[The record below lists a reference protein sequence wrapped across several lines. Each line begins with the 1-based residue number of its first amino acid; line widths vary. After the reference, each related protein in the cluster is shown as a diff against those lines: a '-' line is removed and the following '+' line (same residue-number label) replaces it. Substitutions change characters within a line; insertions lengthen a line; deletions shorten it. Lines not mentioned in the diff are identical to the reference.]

1 MQQRSVD
8 SVRLQDIA
16 YAYRHSAVLIAAV
29 ELGLFTLIAQGVDTI
44 PRLAT
49 ALDITPTNAE
59 RLLMACAALGLVVP
73 DGEHFTNAADV
84 QKFLVKGEKG
94 YAGPWILMARADRD
108 QWSRLAEYLRS
119 KEPPRLLGMYE
130 TFTVEDARRLH
141 EATYS
146 IGMGAGRRFVRHV
159 DLLKRRR
166 ILDLGG
172 GSGCYCIAAAQAH
185 PNIRGIVLD
194 LPPVAEVT
202 REFIAQHGLS
212 DRIEA
217 QAGDFTRDPF
227 PNDVDVVIMASN
239 LPQYS
244 REVVQQVVRKAYDAL
259 LPGGEMHLIG
269 EMLRNDH
276 KGPIGPA
283 LWALN
288 EALYGSTGVAHS
300 AADAVGYLERAGFVD
315 VAAHEFIPGSLTRV
329 SGTKPRANR

>member
-1 MQQRSVD
+1 MPQKSVD
-8 SVRLQDIA
+8 SVRLQDMA

-29 ELGLFTLIAQGVDTI
+29 ELGLFTLIAQGIDTI

-49 ALDITPTNAE
+49 ALDVTPTNAE

-73 DGEHFTNAADV
+73 DGEHFANAADV
-84 QKFLVKGEKG
+84 QKFLIKGEKA
-94 YAGPWILMARADRD
+94 YAGPWILLARADRD
-108 QWSRLAEYLRS
+108 QWSRLSEHLRS
-119 KEPPRLLGMYE
+119 KEAPRVLGMYE

-146 IGMGAGRRFVRHV
+146 IGLGAGRRFARHV
-159 DLLKRRR
+159 DLTRRKR

-172 GSGCYCIAAAQAH
+172 GSGCYCIAAAQAL
-185 PNIRGIVLD
+185 PNIRGIVFD
-194 LPPVAEVT
+194 LPAVVEVT
-202 REFIAQHGLS
+202 RQFIAEHGLS

-217 QAGDFTRDPF
+217 RAGDFTRDDF
-227 PNDVDVVIMASN
+227 PNEVDVVIMASN

-244 REVVQQVVRKAYDAL
+244 REIVLQVVRKAYDAL
-259 LPGGEMHLIG
+259 VPGGEMHLIG

-276 KGPIGPA
+276 RGPIGPA

-300 AADAVGYLERAGFVD
+300 AADVVGYLERAGFVD
-315 VAAHEFIPGSLTRV
+315 AAAHEFIPGSLTRV
-329 SGTKPRANR
+329 TGTKPRAGR